1 MNLDPAVMA
10 DPFPLYRRLRAA
22 GPVHRVTLPNGRSVW
37 LVTRYEE
44 ARAALA
50 DPRLSLDKRSA
61 APGTWSGFGL
71 PPALDANLLNMDPP
85 DHTRIRRL
93 IAAAFTP
100 RRVESLRGRVQATVD
115 ECLDRVADRL
125 AGNAGAAG
133 QGRAE
138 LVAELALPLALTT
151 MGELIGVA
159 AEDRRDFRT
168 WTGVL
173 VAQETGQPADLA
185 AAVGNIYR
193 YFAGLVA
200 RKRTAPRSLSERR
213 QANDRQE
220 PADDLMSALVAA
232 RDDED
237 RLSEDELISAAWLT
251 TFAGNENTIRGIV
264 NGILALLTN
273 PQALAHLRAHPQT
286 LSAAVEELMRY
297 DGPAQLGI
305 RRFALQ
311 DLTIGDVTVRAGDAV
326 MVAIACANRDE
337 RRFAD
342 PDTLDPTRTD
352 NQHLAFGNGIHYCFG
367 APLARLEAE
376 VAIGT
381 LLRRFP
387 DLALAVPEA
396 ELRWQ
401 LSIRSRDLIEL
412 PVRQLTPAADS
423 RSTR

>member
-10 DPFPLYRRLRAA
+10 DPFPLYQKLRAA

-50 DPRLSLDKRSA
+50 DPRLSLDKRTA
-61 APGTWSGFGL
+61 AAGTWSGFGL

-93 IAAAFTP
+93 VATAFTP
-100 RRVESLRGRVQATVD
+100 RRVESLRGRVQETVD
-115 ECLDRVADRL
+115 ECLDRVAERF
-125 AGNAGAAG
+125 AG

-138 LVAELALPLALTT
+138 LVADLALPVALTT
-151 MGELIGVA
+151 MCELIGVA
-159 AEDRRDFRT
+159 AEDRRDFRA
-168 WTGVL
+168 WTAVL

-193 YFAGLVA
+193 YFADLVA
-200 RKRTAPRSLSERR
+200 RKRG
-213 QANDRQE
+213 E

-232 RDDED
+232 RDEED

-251 TFAGNENTIRGIV
+251 TLAGNENTVRGIV
-264 NGILALLTN
+264 NGILALLTD
-273 PQALAHLRAHPQT
+273 PGALAHVRAHPQALPT
-286 LSAAVEELMRY
+286 AVEELMRY
-297 DGPAQLGI
+297 DGPTQLGI
-305 RRFALQ
+305 RRFARQ
-311 DLTIGDVTVRAGDAV
+311 DLTIGDATVRAGDAV

-342 PDTLDPTRTD
+342 PDTIDPTRAD

-381 LLRRFP
+381 LVRRFP
-387 DLALAVPEA
+387 DLALAVPVA
-396 ELRWQ
+396 DLRWQ
-401 LSIRSRDLIEL
+401 LSVRSRDLVEL
-412 PVRQLTPAADS
+412 PVTGSGR
-423 RSTR
+423 

>member
-1 MNLDPAVMA
+1 VNLDPAVMA

-50 DPRLSLDKRSA
+50 DPRLSLDKRNA
-61 APGTWSGFGL
+61 AAGSWSGFGL
-71 PPALDANLLNMDPP
+71 PPALDANLLNLDPP
-85 DHTRIRRL
+85 DHTRIRRV
-93 IAAAFTP
+93 IATAFTP

-115 ECLDRVADRL
+115 ECLDRVADRF
-125 AGNAGAAG
+125 ADRAAG

-151 MGELIGVA
+151 MCDLIGVA

-168 WTGVL
+168 WTAVL
-173 VAQETGQPADLA
+173 AAQETGQPADLA

-193 YFAGLVA
+193 YFADLIA
-200 RKRTAPRSLSERR
+200 HKRA
-213 QANDRQE
+213 E
-220 PADDLMSALVAA
+220 PADDLTSALVAA

-251 TFAGNENTIRGIV
+251 TLAGNENTVRGIV

-273 PQALAHLRAHPQT
+273 PEALAHLRAHPQA
-286 LSAAVEELMRY
+286 LPVAVEELLRY
-297 DGPAQLGI
+297 DGPTQLGI
-305 RRFALQ
+305 RRFALR
-311 DLTIGDVTVRAGDAV
+311 DMTIGDVTVPAGDAV

-337 RRFAD
+337 RRFVD

-412 PVRQLTPAADS
+412 PVRLTQAGADS
-423 RSTR
+423 RSTW

>member
-1 MNLDPAVMA
+1 VNLDPAVMA

-50 DPRLSLDKRSA
+50 DPRLSLDKRNA
-61 APGTWSGFGL
+61 AAGSWSGFGL
-71 PPALDANLLNMDPP
+71 PPALDANLLNLDPP
-85 DHTRIRRL
+85 DHTRIRRV
-93 IAAAFTP
+93 IATAFTP
-100 RRVESLRGRVQATVD
+100 RRVESLRGRVQSTVD
-115 ECLDRVADRL
+115 DCLDRL
-125 AGNAGAAG
+125 AG

-151 MGELIGVA
+151 MCDLIGVA

-168 WTGVL
+168 WTAVL
-173 VAQETGQPADLA
+173 AAQETGQPADLA

-193 YFAGLVA
+193 YFADLIA
-200 RKRTAPRSLSERR
+200 HKRA
-213 QANDRQE
+213 E

-273 PQALAHLRAHPQT
+273 PQALAHLRADPQA
-286 LSAAVEELMRY
+286 LPAAVEELMRY

-412 PVRQLTPAADS
+412 PGRQLTPAADS
-423 RSTR
+423 RSTW

>member
-1 MNLDPAVMA
+1 VNLDPAVMA

-61 APGTWSGFGL
+61 AAGTWSGFGL

-93 IAAAFTP
+93 VAAAFTP
-100 RRVESLRGRVQATVD
+100 RRVESLRGRVQETVD

-125 AGNAGAAG
+125 AVEAC
-133 QGRAE
+133 AE
-138 LVAELALPLALTT
+138 LVADLALPLALTT
-151 MGELIGVA
+151 MCELIGVA

-168 WTGVL
+168 WTGAL
-173 VAQETGQPADLA
+173 VAYETGQPADLA

-193 YFAGLVA
+193 YFAGLIA
-200 RKRTAPRSLSERR
+200 RKRE
-213 QANDRQE
+213 E

-232 RDDED
+232 RDHED
-237 RLSEDELISAAWLT
+237 RLSEDELISAVWLT
-251 TFAGNENTIRGIV
+251 TFAGNENTVRGIA

-273 PQALAHLRAHPQT
+273 PQALAHLRAHPQS
-286 LSAAVEELMRY
+286 LPAAVEELMRY
-297 DGPAQLGI
+297 DGPVQLGI
-305 RRFALQ
+305 RRFALR
-311 DLTIGDVTVRAGDAV
+311 DLTIGDVTVPAGDAV

-387 DLALAVPEA
+387 DLTLAVPEA

-412 PVRQLTPAADS
+412 PVRQLATAADS
-423 RSTR
+423 RSTW